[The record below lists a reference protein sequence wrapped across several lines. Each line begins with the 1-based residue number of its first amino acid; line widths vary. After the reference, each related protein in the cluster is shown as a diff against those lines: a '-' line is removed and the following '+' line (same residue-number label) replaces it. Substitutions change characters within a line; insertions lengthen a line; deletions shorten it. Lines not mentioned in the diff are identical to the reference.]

1 MQEINTKEE
10 LLQVIQNNVI
20 TGFAFQSLNFFEHE
34 TSMLNREVTG
44 NLFLGCEL
52 PDSLL
57 HHLYHDN
64 YIFPSMGVPYH
75 IYPHELYS
83 KDSLYEGFDFTR
95 PESYKITPDYRIYRH
110 YVETGRDQANIKE
123 TLAARLHDHSITD
136 ALNRFLSQ
144 FDPKK
149 IVGIMGGHS
158 MPRNSKVYMD
168 VALMARELTLSGYLM
183 VSGGGPG
190 AMEATHVGAW
200 FAGRSDEDL
209 EEAIRILSNAP
220 VYSDPMWLS
229 AAFEVIE
236 QFPETKYQSVGVP
249 TWFYGHEPPTP
260 FATHIAKYFAN
271 SVREEGLLAI
281 AQGGIIFTRGSAG
294 TMQEIFQELAQNHYE
309 TFGAASPMVFYE
321 KEYWSYQRPV
331 YPAIELMHLRNDLKN
346 LNIGIYNT
354 TQEVTAHIRNFYE
367 RNMAG
372 IR

>member
-1 MQEINTKEE
+1 MQEINTKAE
-10 LLQVIQNNVI
+10 LLQVLKRPII
-20 TGFAFQSLNFFEHE
+20 SGFAFQSLNFFEYE
-34 TSMLNREVTG
+34 TIILKLEVTG

-57 HHLYHDN
+57 HQLYHDN

-75 IYPHELYS
+75 IYPHELYN
-83 KDSLYEGFDFTR
+83 KETLYEGFDFR
-95 PESYKITPDYRIYRH
+95 HPETYKNTPDYRIYRH
-110 YVETGRDQANIKE
+110 YTDAGREDANIRE

-136 ALNRFLSQ
+136 ALHKFLAKY
-144 FDPKK
+144 DEKK
-149 IVGIMGGHS
+149 VVGIMGGHALERGS
-158 MPRNSKVYMD
+158 RIYTD
-168 VALMARELTLSGYLM
+168 VAIISKELTEAGYLM

-209 EEAIRILSNAP
+209 NQALQILSKAP
-220 VYSDPMWLS
+220 IYSHPLWLS
-229 AAFEVIE
+229 AAFEVFE
-236 QFPETKYQSVGVP
+236 LFPETKYQSVGVP

-281 AQGGIIFTRGSAG
+281 AKGGIIFSRGSAG

-309 TFGAASPMVFYE
+309 TFGKASPMVFYE
-321 KEYWSYQRPV
+321 KEYWTYDRPV
-331 YPAIELMHLRNDLKN
+331 YPAIELMHLRQDLKN

-354 TQEVTAHIRNFYE
+354 TEEVIRHIVKTSSE
-367 RNMAG
+367 
-372 IR
+372 